1 MSPIKLLMGAAGL
14 LYLAGF
20 LVCFLSFAYARV
32 HRFIWGEACMGAG
45 FAFHLAACL
54 GSPPFAMNLPH
65 VLSLLAFTLLAF
77 YFILRLL
84 RRGKGLW
91 LPAFPI
97 IFALSV
103 VVLALPSGSSPSPAL
118 PHTFFLIHITL
129 ALLGISGIFFGILY
143 SILYL
148 IQEKALKEKR
158 WGSTSSIAP
167 SLAKADSFALHSLW
181 GGFILY
187 TLGVLMG
194 MLWSYRVKG
203 VPTSLSQKELGA
215 LIAWGIFAFLLH
227 VRVRYGWRGRKA
239 LMLYGLGIFSILAA
253 LGGIRVF

>member
-1 MSPIKLLMGAAGL
+1 MSPLKYLMGAAGF

-20 LVCFLSFAYARV
+20 LICFLSFAFARV
-32 HRFIWGEACMGAG
+32 HRFFWGEACMGAG

-54 GSPPFAMNLPH
+54 SCPRFAMNLPH
-65 VLSLLAFTLLAF
+65 VLSLLAFALLAI

-84 RRGKGLW
+84 KRGKGLW

-103 VVLALPSGSSPSPAL
+103 VVFFLPSGSSGSPAL

-148 IQEKALKEKR
+148 IQEKSLKEKR
-158 WGSTSSIAP
+158 WGNTSAIAP

-187 TLGVLMG
+187 TLGVGMG
-194 MLWSYRVKG
+194 MFWSYWTKG
-203 VPTSLSQKELGA
+203 VPTSLSQKEAGA
-215 LIAWGIFAFLLH
+215 LIAWGIFAFLLF

-239 LMLYGLGIFSILAA
+239 LLLYGLGIVSILAA
-253 LGGIRVF
+253 LGGIRVL